1 MAFLLAAGASHRAVR
16 QPADLGLRLEPC
28 PAGAQT
34 EATRPLGTCVDW
46 VMPAGYGWHRGVRPG
61 MRVLS
66 VNGGPPPEP
75 AAGTRITEGRF
86 ATAGGTALSAAVT
99 PEASPSIQAEV
110 AITLVGLAFALLA
123 AAVLVRRP
131 ASPAARL
138 FALFGGLA
146 AVALAVAPAAGG
158 PHPPWALVVQFVSF
172 LALATALPAFAGAF
186 VGHGSRRGAA
196 LPVLRLHRLAAA
208 AILAGYLIA
217 LVYRPATYGAVR
229 VAFGLFL
236 ALSILAA
243 IAILA
248 VRAAGSHDLP
258 GVADARLALGGIA
271 CGALPFVVLTLVPS
285 TLGYRELVPWYV
297 SACLSGIIPAAFAYA
312 ILRHHLLGIRR
323 LVHRGMVNGITA
335 CALLVVVALLA
346 NAARVF
352 LDVTYTSAATVVL
365 VVLGALLFDLMRRGV
380 RNLLD
385 RLVYRD
391 PVDSQ
396 ALLADV
402 QQDLLGNSDAGRLA
416 ETILGRLQ
424 RDLGLEAAALFLGSD
439 PEEAV
444 RVAASTGTRAMESIA
459 FIEPRLRALSFNA
472 DGFTEVRWDSDV
484 LVVASLQA
492 SSQPLGYLVLGP
504 KEGGEVF
511 VEEERLLIASVAPIL
526 SLAIREAALV
536 SELREVSRR
545 LIDAEET
552 ERTRIARDLH
562 DGPLQKAILLGGIHG
577 HDTRDTKG
585 VAHELVVEL
594 RELCARLRPAIL
606 DDLGLVS
613 SIDWLLEQAS
623 RQFAVEPSLTLSGM
637 TEDDRLAPEAEV
649 ALFRVTQ
656 EAVTNAVKHGRA
668 SSIHVSLAKR
678 DDSLEL
684 RIRDDGRGFSSAGK
698 VQPGL
703 GIPGMRER
711 LRQIGGG
718 VTVTS
723 DTGRGTV
730 VTAFIPRLSQAGA

>member
-1 MAFLLAAGASHRAVR
+1 MAILAAFLLAAGASHRSVGR
-16 QPADLGLRLEPC
+16 PADLGLRLEPC
-28 PAGAQT
+28 AA
-34 EATRPLGTCVDW
+34 GTCVAW

-61 MRVLS
+61 MTALS
-66 VNGGPPPEP
+66 VNGGPVSGGPQAEP
-75 AAGTRITEGRF
+75 AEGNRITEGRF
-86 ATAGGTALSAAVT
+86 ATAGGALISAAVA
-99 PEASPSIQAEV
+99 PETTPSIEAEAV
-110 AITLVGLAFALLA
+110 ITLVGLAFALLA

-131 ASPAARL
+131 AAPAARL
-138 FALFGGLA
+138 FAVFGGLA
-146 AVALAVAPAAGG
+146 AVALGVAPAAGG
-158 PHPPWALVVQFVSF
+158 PHPPWSLVVQFVSF
-172 LALATALPAFAGAF
+172 LALAAALPAFSGAF
-186 VGHGSRRGAA
+186 VGTGSKSVAARRA
-196 LPVLRLHRLAAA
+196 LRLHRLAAA
-208 AILAGYLIA
+208 VILAGYVFA
-217 LVYRPATYGAVR
+217 LVWEPATYGAVR
-229 VAFGLFL
+229 VAFGLFV

-248 VRAAGSHDLP
+248 VHAAGSHDRP

-271 CGALPFVVLTLVPS
+271 CGAMPFVVLTLVPS

-335 CALLVVVALLA
+335 CVLLVVVALLA
-346 NAARVF
+346 NFARILLGAA
-352 LDVTYTSAATVVL
+352 YASAAMVGL
-365 VVLGALLFDLMRRGV
+365 VVVGALLFDGIRRVV
-380 RNLLD
+380 RGLLD

-391 PVDSQ
+391 PGDSQ

-402 QQDLLGNSDAGRLA
+402 KQDLLGNSDAGTLA

-424 RDLGLEAAALFLGSD
+424 HNLGLEAAALFLGV
-439 PEEAV
+439 EAEAV
-444 RVAASTGTRAMESIA
+444 RVAASTGTRAVESIA
-459 FIEPRLRALSFNA
+459 FIAPRLRALSFNA
-472 DGFTEVRWDSDV
+472 EGLTEVRWDTDV

-492 SSQPLGYLVLGP
+492 SGQSLGYLVLGP

-511 VEEERLLIASVAPIL
+511 VEEERLLVASVAPVL
-526 SLAIREAALV
+526 ALAIREAMLL

-545 LIDAEET
+545 LIHAEES
-552 ERTRIARDLH
+552 ERSRIARDLH
-562 DGPLQKAILLGGIHG
+562 DGPLQKAILLGGDHG
-577 HDTRDTKG
+577 HVLRDTHG
-585 VAHELVVEL
+585 MAHELVAEL

-668 SSIHVSLAKR
+668 GSIHVSLAKR

-684 RIRDDGRGFSSAGK
+684 RIHDDGRGFSPAGTA
-698 VQPGL
+698 PTGL

-723 DTGRGTV
+723 DAGRGTV
-730 VTAFIPRLSQAGA
+730 VTAFIPRLSQAET

>member
-1 MAFLLAAGASHRAVR
+1 M
-16 QPADLGLRLEPC
+16 QADLGLRLEPC
-28 PAGAQT
+28 AA
-34 EATRPLGTCVDW
+34 GTCVDW

-66 VNGGPPPEP
+66 VNGGAAPEP
-75 AAGTRITEGRF
+75 FAGTRLTEGRF
-86 ATAGGTALSAAVT
+86 ATAGGTVLSAAVAQ
-99 PEASPSIQAEV
+99 EVSPSIQAEV
-110 AITLVGLAFALLA
+110 AMTLVGLAFALLA

-131 ASPAARL
+131 AAPAARL

-146 AVALAVAPAAGG
+146 AVTLAVAPAAGG

-172 LALATALPAFAGAF
+172 LALAAALPPFAVAF
-186 VGHGSRRGAA
+186 VGPVSRRGAA
-196 LPVLRLHRLAAA
+196 RTAFRLHRLAAGI
-208 AILAGYLIA
+208 ILAGYLIA
-217 LVYRPATYGAVR
+217 LVHRPATYGAVR

-243 IAILA
+243 IALFA
-248 VRAAGSHDLP
+248 VRAAGPQDLP

-323 LVHRGMVNGITA
+323 LVHRGMVNGIAT
-335 CALLVVVALLA
+335 CALLVIVALGA
-346 NAARVF
+346 NAAR
-352 LDVTYTSAATVVL
+352 LLLGATDASAATVVL
-365 VVLGALLFDLMRRGV
+365 VVMGALLFDLMRRGV

-402 QQDLLGNSDAGRLA
+402 KQELLGSSDAGKLA

-424 RDLGLEAAALFLGSD
+424 RDLGLEAAALFLGSEPD
-439 PEEAV
+439 AV
-444 RVAASTGTRAMESIA
+444 RVAACTGTRALESIA

-484 LVVASLQA
+484 LVVAGLQA

-526 SLAIREAALV
+526 SLAIREATLL
-536 SELREVSRR
+536 SELREASRR
-545 LIDAEET
+545 LIHAEET

-577 HDTRDTKG
+577 HDTRDTNG
-585 VAHELVVEL
+585 VARELVVEL